1 MANKSVYWWRGAGNK
16 NFGDVLGPELVT
28 KFSKYNAVWAPA
40 AESELVVIG
49 SILEHLPKDYE
60 GTVAGI
66 GVAHR
71 KTKKSLASANVLAL
85 RGMLSWEASG
95 IKDVPLLADPGLI
108 ATDLIK
114 EMPEKQY
121 GVGIISH
128 YSDSGLQAGPNDFII
143 DIRSPIEE
151 VIINAA
157 KCEKIITSSLH
168 GLILAD
174 ALGLPRMWKKYS
186 RVQGHGYKFHDYS
199 SSLGQRIRSN
209 TWDKAP
215 ERIVKEK
222 QESLREM
229 FSCL

>member
-28 KFSKYNAVWAPA
+28 KLSNHDVTWAPA
-40 AESELVVIG
+40 EESELVVIG
-49 SILEHLPKDYE
+49 SIMEHLPKGYD

-71 KTKKSLASANVLAL
+71 KTKKNLANANVLAL

-95 IKDVPLLADPGLI
+95 IRNVPLLADPGLVAI
-108 ATDLIK
+108 DLIK
-114 EMPEKQY
+114 EMPEKQHQ
-121 GVGIISH
+121 VGIISH
-128 YSDSGLQAGPNDFII
+128 YSDSSIKAGPNDFVI
-143 DIRSPIEE
+143 DIQSPIED
-151 VIINAA
+151 VVTNAA
-157 KCEKIITSSLH
+157 KCEKIVTSSLH

-186 RVQGHGYKFHDYS
+186 RVQGGGYKFHDYA
-199 SSLGQRIRSN
+199 SSLDQRIRPGVW
-209 TWDKAP
+209 TTAP

-222 QESLREM
+222 QEALREM

>member
-28 KFSKYNAVWAPA
+28 RLSNHSVTWAPA
-40 AESELVVIG
+40 EDSELVVIG
-49 SILEHLPKDYE
+49 SIMEHLPKGYE

-71 KTKKSLASANVLAL
+71 KTKRNLANSNVLAL

-95 IKDVPLLADPGLI
+95 IKNVPLLADPGLI
-108 ATDLIK
+108 AIDLIK
-114 EMPEKQY
+114 DIPEKQHKI
-121 GVGIISH
+121 GIISH
-128 YSDSGLQAGPNDFII
+128 YSDNSIHPGPNDFVI
-143 DIRSPIEE
+143 DIRSPIEK
-151 VIINAA
+151 VVKDAA
-157 KCEKIITSSLH
+157 SCEKIVTSSLH

-186 RVQGHGYKFHDYS
+186 RVQGGGYKFHDYS

-209 TWDKAP
+209 VWDKAP

-222 QESLREM
+222 QEALREM